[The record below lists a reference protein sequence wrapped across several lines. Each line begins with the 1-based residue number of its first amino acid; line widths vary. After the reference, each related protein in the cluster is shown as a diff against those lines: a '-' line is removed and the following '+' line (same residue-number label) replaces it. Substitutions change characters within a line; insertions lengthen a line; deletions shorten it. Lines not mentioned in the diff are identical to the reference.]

1 MSYLSTQPVKGFRDF
16 YPDEMAIRNWL
27 FGKMR
32 TISRLYG
39 YQEYDGPV
47 VESVHL
53 YEAKSGEELVKDQT
67 FQMQD
72 KGGRQLALRPEMTPS
87 LARMVAAKQQQLIK
101 PVRWFTIGP
110 RFRYEAPQKGRARE
124 FYQWDIDCLGYSSP
138 LSDAEIIAITCHFFE
153 EIGLTHNEIVI
164 KINNRK
170 LMDFKLSLL
179 EIPLSKRPGVFRL
192 IDKRDK
198 MTHEKWRQYA
208 HHIGLSDKQLSAL
221 TKLLTDRDVAFESE
235 ELTEVFS
242 TLKDLGFSR
251 FVEYDPSVVRGL
263 EYYTGTVFEARD
275 RAGKFRAI
283 LGGGRYDNLVE
294 LFSQQQFSGIGF
306 ACGDMVLMEILEAYG
321 KVPDIRKRRPS
332 PTDVLVTLFDE
343 PMVRQGLAIA
353 HFLRKAGI
361 RTEIFPDYTTKL
373 ARQLKYA
380 DAMKIP
386 YAIIIGPDEQKKSE
400 ATIKKLADGSQQTVK
415 QKDIVRKMISLL
427 V

>member
-87 LARMVAAKQQQLIK
+87 LARMVAAKQQQLTK

-138 LSDAEIIAITCHFFE
+138 LSDAEIIAIACHFFE
-153 EIGLTHNEIVI
+153 EIGLTHQEIVI

-198 MTHEKWRQYA
+198 MTHDKWRQYA
-208 HHIGLSDKQLSAL
+208 RHVGLSDKQLSAL
-221 TKLLTDRDVAFESE
+221 SKLLTDRDVAFESE

-283 LGGGRYDNLVE
+283 
-294 LFSQQQFSGIGF
+294 
-306 ACGDMVLMEILEAYG
+306 
-321 KVPDIRKRRPS
+321 
-332 PTDVLVTLFDE
+332 
-343 PMVRQGLAIA
+343 
-353 HFLRKAGI
+353 
-361 RTEIFPDYTTKL
+361 
-373 ARQLKYA
+373 
-380 DAMKIP
+380 
-386 YAIIIGPDEQKKSE
+386 
-400 ATIKKLADGSQQTVK
+400 
-415 QKDIVRKMISLL
+415 
-427 V
+427 